1 MNFDPFSMHKNMTQ
15 QWEKMMGEYLSQQVR
30 DPAFMQI
37 LSQNMQQMLDMEQLI
52 QKQIQP
58 ILNKLNLPTKECMQK
73 LYESLHTLE
82 TRNLDLEEEV
92 MGLRGELSDLKA
104 QFSAPKKVSKPKTST
119 TKKIKKD

>member
-30 DPAFMQI
+30 DPAFMQV

-52 QKQIQP
+52 QKQLQP
-58 ILNKLNLPTKECMQK
+58 ILTKLNLPTKESLEK

-82 TRNLDLEEEV
+82 SKNLDLEEEV
-92 MGLRGELSDLKA
+92 MSLKQELVKI
-104 QFSAPKKVSKPKTST
+104 KSKPKASS
-119 TKKIKKD
+119 TKKAKKD